1 MSYVT
6 PSVLVYQQLASSG
19 GVANVTP
26 DLDAVIIGPCY
37 NVLTYDGTSE
47 SSLVLTSGLNQSGA
61 PYRVTD
67 NTVENVVTLPGQK
80 DGQNVEENSVAVF
93 LNNAVVESLSTRF
106 LVTPGSN
113 RVVVVTDQNLE
124 ATAATGSTTTG
135 SPVVTGITS
144 SVFNLAIGDSVVIA
158 EAGTPSGGSP
168 TSLSALIIDVDTT
181 GNTITLDVNAGATV
195 SSTTIS
201 KTSVS
206 NVNQATSTKKV
217 SAGDSVVV
225 TYDPPES
232 AVVTF
237 STSVSTVEEVSG
249 NLVSIHFADII
260 PDAAGSIG
268 IDVPSLV
275 SIRKSLSNQPL
286 LKVLDESSN
295 YSDDTVGATGEIT
308 ILPYPKLSYGT
319 VVEADVHIQY
329 RALRTD
335 LSGNIVDIE
344 SATDLVGQLGAV
356 SDLNPLALGVQLAQA
371 NAVGRILAVG
381 VASEDLAGYQQAL
394 ELIEGRRVYAIA
406 PLTQDTAIIA
416 AVKQHVVAFSTPEE
430 AAWRTAI
437 VNSAIPTTTAIG
449 PWTASNVNANTGNNE
464 ITLVSGAYILTASN
478 ATFLTDGAVAGDTIH
493 ITAGT
498 GTTSQVGQVRILSVL
513 SNQQVR
519 VSATDTAT
527 GVSYYVTRLLTK
539 NQQAESVAATCI
551 TLGTNR
557 VTYVPQGSI
566 VTINGV
572 AKNLPGYYYCA
583 AIAGLVSGLPVQQSL
598 TNIGVAGITGVQYGN
613 FYFTSKQLG
622 TMAAAGACL
631 IVQETQTSIPY
642 IRHSLTTDMTTL
654 YFREMQQVKNWDYL
668 SYFFHDILKG
678 FIGRYNITP
687 DTLRILGQT
696 ITSGGR
702 LLQGKKLPKI
712 GAPLLDFSIKT
723 LKQDDTNKDSV
734 IVEMPIQMPVVL
746 NYLNLYLIV

>member
-37 NVLTYDGTSE
+37 NVLTYDGTSDA
-47 SSLVLTSGLNQSGA
+47 SLVLTSGLTSSGA
-61 PYRVTD
+61 PYRITD
-67 NTVENVVTLPGQK
+67 NTVDNVVTLPGQK
-80 DGQNVEENSVAVF
+80 DGQNVEESSLSVF

-113 RVVVVTDQNLE
+113 RVTVVVDQDVE
-124 ATAATGSTTTG
+124 SPVAIGSTSIG
-135 SPVVTGITS
+135 SPIVTNVQT

-158 EAGTPSGGSP
+158 NAGAPVNDTPTP
-168 TSLSALIIDVDTT
+168 LSAVITDVDTAGST
-181 GNTITLDVNAGATV
+181 VTLNVNAGATIV
-195 SSTTIS
+195 STAIS
-201 KTSVS
+201 KTFVS
-206 NVNQATSTKKV
+206 NVNQATSTKL
-217 SAGDSVVV
+217 AAPGDSVLV
-225 TYDPPES
+225 TYAPTGSP
-232 AVVTF
+232 VVTF
-237 STSVSTVEEVSG
+237 STTVSTVEEVSG
-249 NLVSIHFADII
+249 SLISLHLADVI
-260 PDAAGSIG
+260 PTTIG
-268 IDVPSLV
+268 TTIPSLISV
-275 SIRKSLSNQPL
+275 RKSLNNQAL
-286 LKVLDESSN
+286 LKVFGGYSN
-295 YSDDTVGATGEIT
+295 YSDDTVGATGQIT
-308 ILPYPKLSYGT
+308 ILPYPELSYGV

-335 LSGNIVDIE
+335 LSGNIFDIE
-344 SATDLVGQLGAV
+344 SETDLVGQLGAV
-356 SDLNPLALGVQLAQA
+356 SDLNPLALGVQLAQT

-406 PLTQDTAIIA
+406 PLTQDTAIIT
-416 AVKQHVVAFSTPEE
+416 AVKQHVTAFSTPEE

-437 VNSAIPTTTAIG
+437 VNSAIPTVNAIG
-449 PWTASNVNANTGNNE
+449 PWTASNVNANSGGNT
-464 ITLVSGAYILTASN
+464 ITLISGAYILTASN
-478 ATFLTDGAVAGDTIH
+478 ATFLTDGAVPGDTLH

-498 GTTSQVGQVRILSVL
+498 GSPDPVGQVRILSVL

-519 VSATDTAT
+519 VSAAGTAT
-527 GVSYYVTRLLTK
+527 GVSYYVTRSLTK
-539 NQQAESVAATCI
+539 DQQAESVAALCT
-551 TLGTNR
+551 TLGTSR

-668 SYFFHDILKG
+668 SYFFYDILKG